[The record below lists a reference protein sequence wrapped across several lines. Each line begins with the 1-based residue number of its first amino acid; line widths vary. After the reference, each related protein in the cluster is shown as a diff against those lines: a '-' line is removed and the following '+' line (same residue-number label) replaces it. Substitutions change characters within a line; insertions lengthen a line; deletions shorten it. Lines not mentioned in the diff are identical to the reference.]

1 MATWRYYVKRST
13 GAGSK
18 SVVDAEKEKM
28 YITMDGVRLAGKE
41 AL

>member
-1 MATWRYYVKRST
+1 MATWRYYVKRS
-13 GAGSK
+13 AGGGR

-28 YITMDGVRLAGKE
+28 YITKDGVRLAGKE